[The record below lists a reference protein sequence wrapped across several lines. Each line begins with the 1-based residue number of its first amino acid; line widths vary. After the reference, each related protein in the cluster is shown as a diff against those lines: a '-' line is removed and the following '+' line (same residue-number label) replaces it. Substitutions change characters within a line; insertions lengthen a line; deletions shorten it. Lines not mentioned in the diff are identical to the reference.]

1 MTTRLDQRFL
11 VPPVCDPDDP
21 AEGLYTFER
30 TAPIASGVGPEQ
42 RSAFA
47 DVGFVAVADVYH
59 ADRIASVLDA
69 LAAVAQAPDEHTHL
83 ELEAWAQ
90 DGPAGPDLT
99 EKSGKAVLDRTR
111 KLFRFVHADE
121 RLHQAAHDH
130 AILSIVTDLLGSEPK
145 LFQDMALLKPPGG
158 GREKPWHQDKAY
170 FHVGVD
176 EPVVGVWIALDD
188 ATFANGCMHVLPGSH
203 LKGPVRHVHDRDWQI
218 CDSWLEPGR
227 DTAVPLPA
235 GSALFFDGF
244 LHHGTPA
251 NRTKT
256 RRRAVQFHYAR
267 GDLVE
272 TASADHERIYGSG
285 TGEGV
290 C

>member
-1 MTTRLDQRFL
+1 MTILDERFL
-11 VPPVCDPDDP
+11 VPPPCDPSDP
-21 AEGLYTFER
+21 AEGLYSFER
-30 TAPIASGVGPEQ
+30 TAPITAEVGPAK

-47 DVGFVAVADVYH
+47 ALGYLAVADVYD
-59 ADRIASVLDA
+59 ADQIASVLDG
-69 LAAVAQAPDEHTHL
+69 LAAVARAPDEHTHL

-90 DGPAGPDLT
+90 DGPNGADLT
-99 EKSGKAVLDRTR
+99 KASGEAVLDHAR

-121 RLHQAAHDH
+121 RLHRAAHDP
-130 AILSIVTDLLGSEPK
+130 AILGIVADLLGSEPK

-170 FHVGVD
+170 FHIGVD

-188 ATFANGCMHVLPGSH
+188 ATCANGCMHVLPGSH
-203 LKGPVRHVHDRDWQI
+203 LGGPARHVHDRDWQI
-218 CDSWLEPGR
+218 CDSWLEPGL

-244 LHHGTPA
+244 LRHGTPA
-251 NRTKT
+251 NRTRT

-267 GDLVE
+267 GDVVE
-272 TASADHERIYGSG
+272 TASAEHERIYGSG
-285 TGEGV
+285 SSEGV

>member
-1 MTTRLDQRFL
+1 MTTLDERFL
-11 VPPVCDPDDP
+11 APPPGDPADP
-21 AEGLYTFER
+21 AEGLYSFER
-30 TAPIASGVGPEQ
+30 TAPIAAEVGPEQ

-47 DVGFVAVADVYH
+47 DLGFLAVAHVYD
-59 ADRIASVLDA
+59 AARIASVLDG
-69 LAAVAQAPDEHTHL
+69 LAAVARAPDEQTHL
-83 ELEAWAQ
+83 ELEAWAKDDVGSDL
-90 DGPAGPDLT
+90 DGQ
-99 EKSGKAVLDRTR
+99 SGEAVLDRAR

-121 RLHQAAHDH
+121 RLHRAAHDP
-130 AILSIVTDLLGSEPK
+130 AILGIVADLLGSEPK

-170 FHVGVD
+170 FHIRVD

-188 ATFANGCMHVLPGSH
+188 ATCANGCMHVLPGSH
-203 LKGPVRHVHDRDWQI
+203 LGGPVQHVHGRDWQI
-218 CDSWLEPGR
+218 CDSWQEPGA

-235 GSALFFDGF
+235 GGALFFDGF

-251 NRTKT
+251 NRTRT

-267 GDLVE
+267 ADVVE
-272 TASADHERIYGSG
+272 TESAEHERIYGSG
-285 TGEGV
+285 TSQGV